1 MHEYL
6 TMEST
11 KPADI
16 LFFDIETV
24 SSRATFSELSE
35 DLKSL
40 WRIKANAF
48 TKSYDD
54 PMSDEQVSD
63 FFEKKAAIF
72 AEFGKIVCISVA
84 RFAVDADHTLR
95 LKVKSFAGDD
105 EKKLLLEF
113 AEMLDKRFYKE
124 EHRICGHNIREFDIP
139 YLCRRMAIHRI
150 KFPRIINL
158 SGKKPWENAHIDTM
172 QYWKF
177 GDVKHYTSLNLLSAI
192 LGIAS
197 PKDDID
203 GSKVGEVYWKENDLA
218 RIARYCE
225 KDAITV
231 AQLYLY
237 FNHKPMLENEQI
249 DIFS

>member
-1 MHEYL
+1 
-6 TMEST
+6 
-11 KPADI
+11 
-16 LFFDIETV
+16 
-24 SSRATFSELSE
+24 
-35 DLKSL
+35 
-40 WRIKANAF
+40 
-48 TKSYDD
+48 
-54 PMSDEQVSD
+54 MSDEQVSD

-158 SGKKPWENAHIDTM
+158 SGKSPGRMHI
-172 QYWKF
+172 
-177 GDVKHYTSLNLLSAI
+177 
-192 LGIAS
+192 
-197 PKDDID
+197 
-203 GSKVGEVYWKENDLA
+203 
-218 RIARYCE
+218 
-225 KDAITV
+225 
-231 AQLYLY
+231 
-237 FNHKPMLENEQI
+237 
-249 DIFS
+249 

>member
-1 MHEYL
+1 
-6 TMEST
+6 
-11 KPADI
+11 
-16 LFFDIETV
+16 
-24 SSRATFSELSE
+24 
-35 DLKSL
+35 
-40 WRIKANAF
+40 
-48 TKSYDD
+48 
-54 PMSDEQVSD
+54 
-63 FFEKKAAIF
+63 
-72 AEFGKIVCISVA
+72 
-84 RFAVDADHTLR
+84 
-95 LKVKSFAGDD
+95 
-105 EKKLLLEF
+105 
-113 AEMLDKRFYKE
+113 
-124 EHRICGHNIREFDIP
+124 
-139 YLCRRMAIHRI
+139 MAIHRI

-249 DIFS
+249 DIFSWTVYQY